1 MRKGRGFAD
10 KALDNR
16 TKIVYNKSMCQ
27 NYAIL
32 DFRRAEANFF
42 IDIFGTEN
50 ENKEEVKR
58 CSYLMMLMKNET

>member
-1 MRKGRGFAD
+1 
-10 KALDNR
+10 
-16 TKIVYNKSMCQ
+16 MCQ